1 METQKQS
8 RIMGMEEWIKEQQRR
23 YLDEPRYKELQEVT
37 EQARNLVRK
46 KEYRKLTELV
56 RQYGKSEDVVSH
68 VACLLSDSCL
78 FPTPERTAE
87 TDRSE
92 LMEALK
98 GTYFMEKNG
107 CRLADISPEEAGS
120 VHGMLAMHTFMRDA
134 YLKAHPES
142 GQERPSPEEVRSS
155 VRILDYRRKGS
166 DTWELCNLAVHL
178 VPPSRYVALR
188 YGLADDYDR
197 LDRLNRSEP
206 GPAYDGYGVV
216 LESRLCRNAEKA
228 AESIKDV
235 RMPDFYL
242 ERLNGELEILG
253 RIAASP
259 DTVHDIL
266 HIRPDFLVKYGIDK
280 NASATE
286 RSCQAEKAYRELDA
300 RFVRMTGRRPY
311 ADEFFSSLR
320 RETEKTAKE
329 NRPKQSH
336 RTILRNPPSKGRK
349 MGI

>member
-120 VHGMLAMHTFMRDA
+120 VHGMLAMHTFMRDT

-235 RMPDFYL
+235 RLPDFYL

-320 RETEKTAKE
+320 REMEKTAKE

>member
-1 METQKQS
+1 
-8 RIMGMEEWIKEQQRR
+8 MGMEEWIKEQQRR
-23 YLDEPRYKELQEVT
+23 YLDEPRYKELQKVT
-37 EQARNLVRK
+37 EQARNLVRE

-134 YLKAHPES
+134 SLKAHPES

-178 VPPSRYVALR
+178 MPPSRYVALR

-228 AESIKDV
+228 AESIGDV
-235 RMPDFYL
+235 RLPDFYL
-242 ERLNGELEILG
+242 EKLNGELENLG

-259 DTVHDIL
+259 DAVHDIL
-266 HIRPDFLVKYGIDK
+266 HISPDFLTKYGIDK

-311 ADEFFSSLR
+311 ADEFFAFLR
-320 RETEKTAKE
+320 HGKEKVAE
-329 NRPKQSH
+329 VDRPRPVHKP
-336 RTILRNPPSKGRK
+336 ILRNPPSKGRK

>member
-1 METQKQS
+1 
-8 RIMGMEEWIKEQQRR
+8 MGMEEWIKEQQRR
-23 YLDEPRYKELQEVT
+23 YLDEPRYKELQEVR

-87 TDRSE
+87 TDKSE

-197 LDRLNRSEP
+197 LDRLHRSGPE
-206 GPAYDGYGVV
+206 PAYDEGVA

-228 AESIKDV
+228 AESIGDV
-235 RMPDFYL
+235 RLPDFYL
-242 ERLNGELEILG
+242 EKLNGELENLG

-259 DTVHDIL
+259 DAVHDIL
-266 HIRPDFLVKYGIDK
+266 HISPDFLTKYGIDK

-311 ADEFFSSLR
+311 ADEFFAFLR
-320 RETEKTAKE
+320 HGKEKVAE
-329 NRPKQSH
+329 VDRPRPVHKP
-336 RTILRNPPSKGRK
+336 ILRNPPSKGRK

>member
-1 METQKQS
+1 MEMK
-8 RIMGMEEWIKEQQRR
+8 EWIKEQQRR
-23 YLDEPRYKELQEVT
+23 YLDEPRLKELTEVMKQT
-37 EQARNLVRK
+37 RVLVRK

-56 RQYGKSEDVVSH
+56 RRYRKSEDVITQVS
-68 VACLLSDSCL
+68 CLLSASYL
-78 FPTPERTAE
+78 FPTPEKTAE
-87 TDRSE
+87 TARSE

-98 GTYFMEKNG
+98 DTYFMEKNG
-107 CRLADISPEEAGS
+107 SRLMDIKPEEAVP
-120 VHGMLAMHTFMRDA
+120 VHRMLAMYTFMQDV
-134 YLKAHPES
+134 YSKENSES
-142 GQERPSPEEVRSS
+142 KQERPSPQEVRSS
-155 VRILDYRRKGS
+155 VRILDFHRKES
-166 DTWELCNLAVHL
+166 DMWELCNLAVHL
-178 VPPSRYVALR
+178 MPPSRYVALR

-197 LDRLNRSEP
+197 LDRLNRS
-206 GPAYDGYGVV
+206 GPESAYDEGVI

-235 RMPDFYL
+235 RLPDFYL
-242 ERLNGELEILG
+242 ERLDGELEILG

-259 DTVHDIL
+259 DVVHDIL
-266 HIRPDFLVKYGIDK
+266 QISPDFLAKYGIDK

-311 ADEFFSSLR
+311 ADELFASIR
-320 RETEKTAKE
+320 RKRENSGIE
-329 NRPKQSH
+329 NRPRQAQ

>member
-1 METQKQS
+1 
-8 RIMGMEEWIKEQQRR
+8 MGMEEWIKEQQRR
-23 YLDEPRYKELQEVT
+23 YLDEPRLNELTEVMKQIR
-37 EQARNLVRK
+37 ELVRE

-56 RQYGKSEDVVSH
+56 RRYRKSEDVITR

-78 FPTPERTAE
+78 FPTPEKTAE

-107 CRLADISPEEAGS
+107 CRLAGISPEEAGS
-120 VHGMLAMHTFMRDA
+120 VHGMLAMHTFMRDT
-134 YLKAHPES
+134 YLKGHPES

-155 VRILDYRRKGS
+155 VRILDFRRKES
-166 DTWELCNLAVHL
+166 DMWELCNLAVHL
-178 VPPSRYVALR
+178 MPPSRYVALR

-206 GPAYDGYGVV
+206 EPAYDEGVV

-235 RMPDFYL
+235 RLPDFYL
-242 ERLNGELEILG
+242 ERLDGELEILG

-266 HIRPDFLVKYGIDK
+266 HIRHDFLVKYGIDK

-311 ADEFFSSLR
+311 ADELFASIR
-320 RETEKTAKE
+320 HGKEDMAKEKTQKQP
-329 NRPKQSH
+329 NRA
-336 RTILRNPPSKGRK
+336 ILRNPPSKGRK
-349 MGI
+349 MGL

>member
-1 METQKQS
+1 
-8 RIMGMEEWIKEQQRR
+8 MGMEEWIKEQQRR
-23 YLDEPRYKELQEVT
+23 YLDEPRLKELTEVMK
-37 EQARNLVRK
+37 QIRKFVRE

-56 RQYGKSEDVVSH
+56 RRYRKSGDVISR
-68 VACLLSDSCL
+68 VAGLLSDSCL

-87 TDRSE
+87 TERSE

-166 DTWELCNLAVHL
+166 DTWELCNLAVYL

-197 LDRLNRSEP
+197 LDKLNRSEP
-206 GPAYDGYGVV
+206 GPVYDGYGVV
-216 LESRLCRNAEKA
+216 LESRLCRNAERA
-228 AESIKDV
+228 AENIKDV
-235 RMPDFYL
+235 RLPDFYL
-242 ERLNGELEILG
+242 EKLDEELGYLG

-266 HIRPDFLVKYGIDK
+266 HIRHDFLVKYGIDK

-311 ADEFFSSLR
+311 ADELFASIR
-320 RETEKTAKE
+320 HGKEDMAKEKTQKQP
-329 NRPKQSH
+329 NRA
-336 RTILRNPPSKGRK
+336 ILRNPPSKGRK
-349 MGI
+349 MGL

>member
-1 METQKQS
+1 
-8 RIMGMEEWIKEQQRR
+8 MGMEEWIKEQQRR
-23 YLDEPRYKELQEVT
+23 YLDEPRLNELTEVMK
-37 EQARNLVRK
+37 QIRKFVRE

-56 RQYGKSEDVVSH
+56 RRYRKSEDVITR

-78 FPTPERTAE
+78 FPAPERTAE

-107 CRLADISPEEAGS
+107 CRLADVNPEKADS

-166 DTWELCNLAVHL
+166 DTWELCNLAVYL

-235 RMPDFYL
+235 RLPDFYL
-242 ERLNGELEILG
+242 EKLHKELEKLG

-259 DTVHDIL
+259 DAVHDII
-266 HIRPDFLVKYGIDK
+266 HISSGFLVKYDIDK

-311 ADEFFSSLR
+311 ADKLFASIRHRKEGMVK
-320 RETEKTAKE
+320 EKTQKQP
-329 NRPKQSH
+329 NRAV
-336 RTILRNPPSKGRK
+336 LRNPPSKGRK
-349 MGI
+349 MGL